1 LVEGPR
7 ALEDLGMSFWAG
19 RRVLVTGHTG
29 FKGSWLCEVLLA
41 RGAVVSGLALAP
53 DTTPALF
60 EQLGLAGRMDHALGD
75 IRDAEFV
82 AARVRAVRPEVVL
95 HLAAQPLVRRSYREP
110 LETWA
115 TNVMGTAHV
124 LDAVRALDAPCAVV
138 VVTTDKVYEN
148 REWEH
153 PYRET
158 DPLGGHDPYSA
169 SKAGTELVA
178 ASWRKAFF
186 AGSGVRL
193 ATARA
198 GNVIGGG
205 DWSEDRILPD
215 LARAFGA
222 GQPLLVRNRH
232 AVRPWQHV
240 LDPLEGYLL
249 LAERLAGPDAVRV
262 EEGFNF
268 GPEPADQRSVGALVE
283 AARQHWAGDWTDATD
298 PAAPH
303 EAGQL
308 ALSIERARMV
318 LGWQPRW
325 DFARAVAETVG
336 WYRDVATGADPA
348 ERLRVQIAA
357 FGGAA

>member
-82 AARVRAVRPEVVL
+82 AARVRAVHPEVVL

-222 GQPLLVRNRH
+222 GKPLLVRNRH

-240 LDPLEGYLL
+240 LDPLEGYLM
-249 LAERLAGPDAVRV
+249 LAERLAGPDAAQV

-298 PAAPH
+298 PDAPH

-336 WYRDVATGADPA
+336 WYRDVAAGADPA

>member
-1 LVEGPR
+1 MG
-7 ALEDLGMSFWAG
+7 FWAG
-19 RRVLVTGHTG
+19 KKVLVTGHTG
-29 FKGSWLCEVLLA
+29 FKGSWLCETLLA
-41 RGAVVSGLALAP
+41 RGAQVAGFALAP
-53 DTTPALF
+53 DTKPALF
-60 EQLGLAGRMDHALGD
+60 DQLGLARRMDHALGD
-75 IRDAEFV
+75 IRDADLVV
-82 AARVRAVRPEVVL
+82 ARLREVRPEVVL

-110 LETWA
+110 LATWA

-124 LDAVRALDAPCAVV
+124 LDAVRLLGSPCAVV

-153 PYRET
+153 PYREN

-186 AGSGVRL
+186 AASEVRL

-240 LDPLEGYLL
+240 LDPLEGYLE
-249 LAERLAGPDAVRV
+249 LAERLAGQEAKRV
-262 EEGFNF
+262 EDGFNF
-268 GPEPADQRSVGALVE
+268 GPEPADQRSVGALIEE
-283 AARQHWAGDWTDATD
+283 ARRHWAGTWTDATD

-308 ALSIERARMV
+308 ALSIERARSV
-318 LGWQPRW
+318 LGWHPRW
-325 DFARAVAETVG
+325 DFARAVAETVS
-336 WYRDVATGADPA
+336 WYRDVAAGADPA
-348 ERLRVQIAA
+348 QLVRAQIEK
-357 FGGAA
+357 FGG

>member
-1 LVEGPR
+1 MG
-7 ALEDLGMSFWAG
+7 FWEG
-19 RRVLVTGHTG
+19 RRVLVTGHSG
-29 FKGSWLCEVLLA
+29 FKGSWLCEMLLG
-41 RGAVVSGLALAP
+41 RGAVVSGLALP
-53 DTTPALF
+53 PETRPALF
-60 EQLGLAGRMDHALGD
+60 DQLGLAVRMDHALGD
-75 IRDAEFV
+75 IRDTGFV
-82 AARVRAVRPEVVL
+82 TGRLRDVRPEVVL

-124 LDAVRALDAPCAVV
+124 LEAVRALDAPCAVV

-186 AGSGVRL
+186 ARGGVRL

-222 GQPLLVRNRH
+222 GSPLLVRNRH

-240 LDPLEGYLL
+240 LDPLAGYLL
-249 LAERLAGPDAVRV
+249 LAERLSGEDGARF

-268 GPEPADQRSVGALVE
+268 GPEPADQRSVGELVE
-283 AARQHWAGDWTDATD
+283 AAWTHWPGEWVDASD
-298 PAAPH
+298 PQAPH
-303 EAGQL
+303 EAGRL
-308 ALSIERARMV
+308 ALSIERARGL

-336 WYRDVATGADPA
+336 WYRDVAGGADPA
-348 ERLRVQIAA
+348 ERLRAQIAA
-357 FGGAA
+357 FGGGA

>member
-1 LVEGPR
+1 
-7 ALEDLGMSFWAG
+7 
-19 RRVLVTGHTG
+19 
-29 FKGSWLCEVLLA
+29 
-41 RGAVVSGLALAP
+41 
-53 DTTPALF
+53 
-60 EQLGLAGRMDHALGD
+60 
-75 IRDAEFV
+75 
-82 AARVRAVRPEVVL
+82 VRPEIVL

-124 LDAVRALDAPCAVV
+124 LEAIRLLQAPCAVV
-138 VVTTDKVYEN
+138 IVTTDKVYEN

-169 SKAGTELVA
+169 SKAGTELVS

-186 AGSGVRL
+186 AGTGVRL

-215 LARAFGA
+215 LARAFGSS
-222 GQPLLVRNRH
+222 QPLLVRNRH

-240 LDPLEGYLL
+240 LDPLEGYLM
-249 LAERLAGPDAVRV
+249 LAERLTGPDAARV
-262 EEGFNF
+262 EDGFNF
-268 GPEPADQRSVGALVE
+268 GPEPADQRSVGSLIEE
-283 AARQHWAGDWTDATD
+283 ARRHWSGTWIDATD
-298 PAAPH
+298 PSAPH

-318 LGWQPRW
+318 LGWKPRW
-325 DFARAVAETVG
+325 DFGRAVSETVT
-336 WYRDVATGADPA
+336 WYRDVAAGADPA
-348 ERLRVQIAA
+348 VSVQAQIAR
-357 FGGAA
+357 FGSDA

>member
-1 LVEGPR
+1 MG
-7 ALEDLGMSFWAG
+7 FWAG

-29 FKGSWLCEVLLA
+29 FKGSWLCEMLLA

-53 DTTPALF
+53 DTRPALF
-60 EQLGLAGRMDHALGD
+60 AQLGLAGRMDHALGD
-75 IRDAEFV
+75 IRDSALV
-82 AARVRAVRPEVVL
+82 AARLRDARPEVVL

-124 LDAVRALDAPCAVV
+124 LEGVRALDAPCAVV

-153 PYRET
+153 PYREN

-240 LDPLEGYLL
+240 LDPLEGYLM
-249 LAERLAGPDAVRV
+249 LAERLAGPEAARL

-283 AARQHWAGDWTDATD
+283 AARQHWAGDWTDSTD
-298 PAAPH
+298 PKAPH

-325 DFARAVAETVG
+325 DFARAVEETVG
-336 WYRDVATGADPA
+336 WYRDVAAGADPA
-348 ERLRVQIAA
+348 ERVRAQIAA
-357 FGGAA
+357 FGGGV

>member
-1 LVEGPR
+1 M
-7 ALEDLGMSFWAG
+7 AFWKG
-19 RRVLVTGHTG
+19 KRVLVTGHTG
-29 FKGSWLCEVLLA
+29 FKGSWLSEMLLA
-41 RGAVVSGLALAP
+41 RGAQISGLALAP
-53 DTTPALF
+53 DTRPALF
-60 EQLGLAGRMDHALGD
+60 DQLGLAQRMDHVLGD
-75 IRDAEFV
+75 IRDSALV
-82 AARVRAVRPEVVL
+82 AARLREVRPDVVL

-110 LETWA
+110 LETWE

-124 LDAVRALDAPCAVV
+124 LDAVCQLGTPCAVV

-169 SKAGTELVA
+169 SKAATELVA
-178 ASWRKAFF
+178 ASWRKAFY
-186 AGSGVRL
+186 AGTDVRL

-215 LARAFGA
+215 LARAFGT
-222 GQPLLVRNRH
+222 GRPLLVRNRH

-240 LDPLEGYLL
+240 LDPLAGYLR
-249 LAERLAGPDAVRV
+249 LAERLSGPDAARF
-262 EEGFNF
+262 EDGFNF

-298 PAAPH
+298 PSAPH

-308 ALSIERARMV
+308 SLSIERARLV

-336 WYRDVATGADPA
+336 WYRDVAGGADPA
-348 ERLRVQIAA
+348 VLVRNQIAA
-357 FGGAA
+357 FGDGR

>member
-1 LVEGPR
+1 
-7 ALEDLGMSFWAG
+7 MSFWAG

-29 FKGSWLCEVLLA
+29 FKGSWLCEILLA

-53 DTTPALF
+53 DTRPALF
-60 EQLGLAGRMDHALGD
+60 DQLGLAGRMDHALGD
-75 IRDAEFV
+75 IRDAALV
-82 AARVRAVRPEVVL
+82 AARVREVRPDVVL

-124 LDAVRALDAPCAVV
+124 LEAVRALDAPCAVL

-153 PYRET
+153 PYREN

-222 GQPLLVRNRH
+222 GKPLLVRNRH

-249 LAERLAGPDAVRV
+249 LAERLAGPDAARL
-262 EEGFNF
+262 EDGFNF

-283 AARQHWAGDWTDATD
+283 EARQHWAGNWTDATD

-308 ALSIERARMV
+308 ALSIERARLV

-325 DFARAVAETVG
+325 DFARAVAETIG
-336 WYRDVATGADPA
+336 WYRDVALGADPA
-348 ERLRVQIAA
+348 DRLRGQIAA
-357 FGGAA
+357 FGGMA

>member
-1 LVEGPR
+1 MEG
-7 ALEDLGMSFWAG
+7 LGLTMPFWTG
-19 RRVLVTGHTG
+19 KRVLVTGHTG
-29 FKGSWLCEVLLA
+29 FKGSWLAEVLLGLGA
-41 RGAVVSGLALAP
+41 RVSGLALAP

-60 EQLGLAGRMDHALGD
+60 GQLGLSGRLDHTEGD
-75 IRDAEFV
+75 IRDLSV
-82 AARVRAVRPEVVL
+82 VQDTVRRAAPEIVF

-124 LDAVRALDAPCAVV
+124 LEAVRALDRPCAVV

-158 DPLGGHDPYSA
+158 DRLGGHDPYSA

-178 ASWRKAFF
+178 ASWRSAFLS
-186 AGSGVRL
+186 GSPIRL

-215 LARAFGA
+215 LARAFGS
-222 GQPLLVRNRH
+222 GRPLHVRNRH

-240 LDPLEGYLL
+240 LDPLQGYLM
-249 LAERLAGPDAVRV
+249 LAEALSGPDAARF
-262 EEGFNF
+262 ETGFNF
-268 GPEPADQRSVGALVE
+268 GPEPSDQRSVGALIE
-283 AARQHWAGDWTDATD
+283 AARGHWPGEWVDATD
-298 PAAPH
+298 PDAPH
-303 EAGQL
+303 EAGRL
-308 ALSIERARMV
+308 SLSIERARSV
-318 LGWQPRW
+318 LGWTPCW
-325 DFARAVAETVG
+325 SFDKAVAETIA
-336 WYRDVATGADPA
+336 WYRDVAAGADPRA
-348 ERLRVQIAA
+348 AVQRQIAG
-357 FGGAA
+357 FGLRP